1 MFPQSAGILVLIAAS
16 VMAQEPAE
24 IFDPF
29 SLNDALAVAEQQ
41 NPRLRVAAAQRAG
54 AVAGI
59 TTARAYPNPEIS
71 FLGGDQNSRWNRGFP
86 GPVGRL
92 QHYSIAQPIE
102 LPGLRQARIEAAEF
116 GQTSSE
122 YAFEEAQLAVR
133 WAVTQAFYQ
142 VLRRRGEIELAEEN
156 LRVVE
161 DLRRRIQV
169 QVDSGEA
176 PRLELTRAEAELA
189 TARTFARSAQLRLVT
204 ALASLRAL
212 VNAPVNR
219 EIRPVGSLDPPMILP
234 ALDELRSRVL
244 ERHPSMAQG
253 RAEIRRAEAVLRTE
267 RAARKPQPWLRTEYE
282 IQPDLS
288 FFRAG
293 VTIPLP
299 LLNKRE
305 GPIAEAVAQIHR
317 ARASLDMRRLE
328 LSSMLET
335 AYGQYEVANQ
345 QVAAF
350 ADGVLR
356 EAEAALRA
364 TEAAYRFG
372 ERGIIEVLDAQRVLR
387 SVRLDYLNAQF
398 DRQSALIDLE
408 QLRAIDAGQRT
419 P

>member
-29 SLNDALAVAEQQ
+29 SLNDALEMAEQQ

-133 WAVTQAFYQ
+133 WAVKQAFYQ
-142 VLRRRGEIELAEEN
+142 VLRRRGELELAEEN